1 MAAAAIA
8 GSAWAGLTAGGPR
21 PGRLSR
27 LFAAIGAA
35 LLPAGVLFLFPAGPG
50 LRYAGLVLSCC
61 GMQWAVSAFSVLAV
75 SLIQQRT
82 PMAMMGRVM
91 ACVSAAT
98 LCAQPLGQLLY
109 GLLFDGFRELSALVL
124 LPTAGAVWAL
134 GTASGGFLR
143 RMEED

>member
-1 MAAAAIA
+1 
-8 GSAWAGLTAGGPR
+8 
-21 PGRLSR
+21 
-27 LFAAIGAA
+27 
-35 LLPAGVLFLFPAGPG
+35 
-50 LRYAGLVLSCC
+50 
-61 GMQWAVSAFSVLAV
+61 MQWAVSAFSVLAV

-134 GTASGGFLR
+134 GIASGGLLR
-143 RMEED
+143 RLEGE